1 MRFKII
7 PIAGVY
13 ITTCLKAIPIA
24 GAKADRRRAK
34 AKAGAKAESL
44 ISSFAYTKRKFQT
57 YFLTCFWIAWRLTS
71 GRWQID
77 RD

>member
-1 MRFKII
+1 MCFYII
-7 PIAGVY
+7 PIAGVHMTTCFSIIRIAGVH
-13 ITTCLKAIPIA
+13 ITTCFKTIPIA

-57 YFLTCFWIAWRLTS
+57 YF
-71 GRWQID
+71 
-77 RD
+77 